1 MIVVSGFSRKEKG
14 YCNTACLYFII
25 YSVMAHT
32 PEAYVQVD
40 VYK

>member
-1 MIVVSGFSRKEKG
+1 MIVVSGFARKENW

-32 PEAYVQVD
+32 PEAYAQKV